1 MKILFL
7 LILFLLASCGGL
19 FNSEMV
25 DDSDKIPPR
34 YVIEPLFVVVG
45 NLPEGVSPKD
55 IQMVA
60 YQTNPVRKIAP
71 YKKSFRFSN
80 ALERDES
87 EVYSYEIYIDEHVP
101 ANEIVWYNKGV
112 AYQTLKIEYVV
123 KNMEIISYRA
133 YWNGERELCLN
144 NYFKVLDP
152 RIHIHMPDNRMLESD
167 LFTVFKDNPKCRET
181 EKYNSL

>member
-55 IQMVA
+55 IQIIA
-60 YQTNPVRKIAP
+60 YQTNPVWKIAP
-71 YKKSFRFSN
+71 YKKFGSSELSVERFF
-80 ALERDES
+80 
-87 EVYSYEIYIDEHVP
+87 
-101 ANEIVWYNKGV
+101 
-112 AYQTLKIEYVV
+112 LK
-123 KNMEIISYRA
+123 KA
-133 YWNGERELCLN
+133 
-144 NYFKVLDP
+144 
-152 RIHIHMPDNRMLESD
+152 
-167 LFTVFKDNPKCRET
+167 
-181 EKYNSL
+181 

>member
-55 IQMVA
+55 IQIVA

-71 YKKSFRFSN
+71 YKKFFRFSN
-80 ALERDES
+80 ALEREES

-112 AYQTLKIEYVV
+112 PYQTLNIEYTVR
-123 KNMEIISYRA
+123 NMEIVSIRA
-133 YWNGERELCLN
+133 FENGKRELCLN
-144 NYFKVLDP
+144 NYA
-152 RIHIHMPDNRMLESD
+152 
-167 LFTVFKDNPKCRET
+167 
-181 EKYNSL
+181 

>member
-55 IQMVA
+55 IQIVA

-71 YKKSFRFSN
+71 YKKFFRFSN
-80 ALERDES
+80 ALEREES

-112 AYQTLKIEYVV
+112 PYQTLNIEYTVR
-123 KNMEIISYRA
+123 NMEIVSIRA
-133 YWNGERELCLN
+133 FENGKRELCLN

-152 RIHIHMPDNRMLESD
+152 RIHIHMPDSRAPEGSNI
-167 LFTVFKDNPKCRET
+167 TVFNDNPKCSET
-181 EKYNSL
+181 EK